1 MHQEPKGTGV
11 MHLAVT
17 NLLVVTA
24 NAALHRAVIGQPLLH
39 VAINQLSHR
48 AATPHVVTAPSAAIA
63 NVLSLRVETSPLL
76 HRVATSHLVASAHHA
91 ATILTPAH
99 VQIVRHLTV
108 LPTQVSQHAQAV
120 SSHHV
125 QVLREAK
132 PSRLA
137 ATAQR
142 AQALRVQAR
151 HVPQPVHVAA
161 LTLTAVAV
169 KVQR

>member
-17 NLLVVTA
+17 SLLVVTA
-24 NAALHRAVIGQPLLH
+24 NAALHRAVIVQPLPH
-39 VAINQLSHR
+39 AAISQLSLH

-63 NVLSLRVETSPLL
+63 SVLSRLVETSPLL

-99 VQIVRHLTV
+99 AQIVRRLTV
-108 LPTQVSQHAQAV
+108 LPTQVSQRVQAV

-125 QVLREAK
+125 RALQVAK

-137 ATAQR
+137 ATAQL

-151 HVPQPVHVAA
+151 HALQPVHVAA